1 MFEPKNQ
8 MLAVGVDP
16 GSKYEALSVVGSKAL
31 RDSLGLK
38 KIRNKS
44 KPVFESQCIDSWC
57 LAAMVTGT
65 KHPTT
70 KSLYYMVPLRWHR
83 RQLHRLEAEKGG
95 IRRRYGGTMSLGLK
109 KGTLVKHVKY
119 GLCYIGGN
127 LRGRFSLH
135 SLKTGKRL
143 TQNAKR
149 EDFKILTR
157 IVFRTQFLSTTKVG
171 SFLGCFL

>member
-109 KGTLVKHVKY
+109 KGTLVRHIKY
-119 GLCYIGGN
+119 RLCYIGG
-127 LRGRFSLH
+127 SLKNRLSMH
-135 SLKTGKRL
+135 SLKTGKRI

-157 IVFRTQFLSTTKVG
+157 IVFRTQFLSTTTVG
-171 SFLGCFL
+171 SFLG